1 MKSFNLTQIRC
12 LLFVLFVLVAA
23 IPAKKSGGKKKKK
36 TSSKSSKNKNE
47 GDGVQQLSGEIGGN
61 SSANSEQDVSV
72 ASDTDKDVS
81 SIASE
86 VEEQIAAPAQ
96 QVNSAGLKYHY

>member
-1 MKSFNLTQIRC
+1 MLQFQQ
-12 LLFVLFVLVAA
+12 
-23 IPAKKSGGKKKKK
+23 KKSGGKKKKK

-86 VEEQIAAPAQ
+86 VEEQIAPPAQ
-96 QVNSAGLKYHY
+96 QVNFAGLKYHVGLLLTTIRLMEVLPYES

>member
-1 MKSFNLTQIRC
+1 MLQFQQ
-12 LLFVLFVLVAA
+12 
-23 IPAKKSGGKKKKK
+23 KKSAGKKKKK
-36 TSSKSSKNKNE
+36 VSNKSSKSKSQ

-61 SSANSEQDVSV
+61 SSANSEQDVGI

-86 VEEQIAAPAQ
+86 VEEQIAPPAL
-96 QVNSAGLKYHY
+96 QVNFSCLKGIITINLKNS